1 MIPILYDAHETNFNH
16 NGIGLLIDTI
26 YCEPEEER
34 NESYELEL
42 AYPVGS
48 FLYEEIQGN
57 RIIKAR
63 ANDRFGLQLF
73 RIYYIS
79 KPLNGKI
86 IVKAEHISYKLKDNF
101 SETVNYEGNCQG
113 ALNALNNNAAFPTG
127 FNFYSDISMSAKF
140 TADKQNFWD
149 CIKGSEGSIV
159 DTYGN
164 GPDIVRDNFNISVKQ
179 EGGEDNSILIA
190 YRKNLTGL
198 KCDEDWTGCITK
210 IYPYAV
216 KDDITNTITE
226 KYVNSVHINRDPNPR
241 IKAIDFSGE
250 FESDEEITEVK
261 LRQLASDYFI
271 NNNCDIPKLS
281 YSAEIVALSKTEEYK
296 DSSLSEN
303 IGLFDYLIIRHDLYG
318 LDTKIKVI
326 KTRYDSIKEKY
337 LKIEVNFKKDN
348 ITKIVTNTNKKI
360 DKTKTELKEDI
371 KEANEKTDN
380 LQVIMEARDSEIEL
394 SIANETEARVTAI
407 NVLDGKI
414 ALKVDEADFGTLIE
428 QNSRSV
434 VIAVHGESDNKVTVD
449 SNGLSV
455 TGGGFLF
462 EDTNGED
469 ILLAIPS
476 GGIRIGN
483 SSWSKDTSMD
493 MINLGGS
500 PLSQYFLLSNIAVNS
515 SLDMNPF
522 STHYDITG
530 VGDFDARYGEF
541 YEDLYVDDT
550 LFCESLEV
558 VGGTKNCAI
567 LTENFG
573 TRLINAY
580 EMADNFFGDIGGG
593 TIINGECVILV
604 DVIFSECINT
614 NVEYQVEIFE
624 YKNRGSITDVERYSN
639 YFIVRGV
646 EGIEFGWELKA
657 KRKHFENNR
666 LEFSKKEGI

>member
-1 MIPILYDAHETNFNH
+1 MIPILYDAHEINFNH
-16 NGIGLLIDTI
+16 NGLGLLIDAI

-57 RIIKAR
+57 RIIKAK
-63 ANDRFGLQLF
+63 ANDRFDAQLF

-101 SETVNYEGNCQG
+101 IETVNYEGNCQG

-127 FNFYSDISMSAKF
+127 FNFYSDISMSAQF

-179 EGGEDNSILIA
+179 EGGEDNSVLIA

-216 KDDITNTITE
+216 KDYITYTISE

-241 IKAIDFSGE
+241 IKPIDFSGE

-326 KTRYDSIKEKY
+326 KTRYDSLKERY

-394 SIANETEARVTAI
+394 SIANEAEERRTAI
-407 NVLDGKI
+407 ELMDGKI
-414 ALKVDEADFGTLIE
+414 ALKVSTEDFGTLIE
-428 QNSRSV
+428 QN
-434 VIAVHGESDNKVTVD
+434 AQN
-449 SNGLSV
+449 
-455 TGGGFLF
+455 
-462 EDTNGED
+462 
-469 ILLAIPS
+469 ILLAIQDGSNMYVLIDTNGLTVNNGAFVVKNDYNEKCFYVNDS
-476 GGIRIGN
+476 GVIVVNDIEILDPKPGSWFYNAILNMEELKVIG
-483 SSWSKDTSMD
+483 SIKASD
-493 MINLGGS
+493 G
-500 PLSQYFLLSNIAVNS
+500 YFVD
-515 SLDMNPF
+515 LDVEDELNC
-522 STHYDITG
+522 SDLYTD
-530 VGDFDARYGEF
+530 YGEVLNDF
-541 YEDLYVDDT
+541 YVDDT
-550 LFCESLEV
+550 LYAESLEV
-558 VGGTKNCAI
+558 VGGSKNCTQE
-567 LTENFG
+567 TENYG
-573 TRLINAY
+573 LRKINAY
-580 EMADNFFGDIGGG
+580 ETAEYYFGDLGFG
-593 TIINGECVILV
+593 IIQNGECLIAI
-604 DVIFSECINT
+604 DPIFLECVNTASEYHVFTQIYN
-614 NVEYQVEIFE
+614 
-624 YKNRGSITDVERYSN
+624 KDGSISEIKRFEN
-639 YFIVRGV
+639 YFIVYGA
-646 EGIEFGWELKA
+646 ENTEFSWEVKA
-657 KRKHFENNR
+657 KRKGFENSR
-666 LEFSKKEGI
+666 LELSNYSREGR